1 MQPAGA
7 PGARWLK
14 EPHMSG
20 AMQRETEKAEE
31 IDLEQKPKVS
41 EHLGGRL
48 IVFSYPTSLSTETA
62 IHLQAALEGRMSELG
77 AKAIVLDQGASAYE
91 PNALGP
97 ISLELSALREEVGA
111 LAEMVLR
118 LVGYIEAGEEEER
131 PEQTLDG
138 EIVGGPRDQSR
149 SL

>member
-1 MQPAGA
+1 
-7 PGARWLK
+7 
-14 EPHMSG
+14 MSG

-31 IDLEQKPKVS
+31 LDLEQKPKVS

-48 IVFSYPTSLSTETA
+48 IVFSYPSSMSDETA
-62 IHLQAALEGRMSELG
+62 SRLKAELDVRLRDLG
-77 AKAIVLDQGASAYE
+77 AQAIVLDQGASAYE

-111 LAEMVLR
+111 LAEMVRR